1 MANILGISGSPKEKG
16 NTAFA
21 VNYALGLLKEKH
33 ETRYV
38 SLADKHIFPC
48 KACGACSASSKC
60 PMNDDMQELYNL
72 LRWCDVLI
80 LGSPVFMGMV
90 SGQLKV
96 LMDRCV
102 VLRPDYS
109 RPYEMEGKIGCGIA
123 CGWFRN
129 GGQEGTLQNMHT
141 FFLQQNMVVINDGSP
156 YSHVGAAIVENAEKD
171 ELGLQ
176 TIEGMVR
183 NIEKE
188 LSRRKE

>member
-1 MANILGISGSPKEKG
+1 MARILGISGSPKEKG

-21 VNYALGLLKEKH
+21 VNYALNLLKEHH
-33 ETRYV
+33 ETQYV
-38 SLADKHIFPC
+38 SLSSKIIQPC
-48 KACGACSASSKC
+48 KACGICSNTSACVL
-60 PMNDDMQELYNL
+60 NDDMQELYTL

-96 LMDRCV
+96 MMDRCV

-109 RPYEMEGKIGCGIA
+109 KPYEMEGKIGCGIA

-129 GGQEGTLQNMHT
+129 GGQEGTLDNMHT
-141 FFLQQNMVVINDGSP
+141 FFLQQNMIVINDGSP
-156 YSHVGAAIVENAEKD
+156 YSHTGAAIVENTEKD
-171 ELGLQ
+171 ILGQ
-176 TIEGMVR
+176 ETIQGMAR

-188 LSRRKE
+188 LFRRK

>member
-33 ETRYV
+33 ETKYV
-38 SLADKHIFPC
+38 SLFEKNILPC
-48 KACGACSASSKC
+48 RACGACSASSKC

-129 GGQEGTLQNMHT
+129 GDRKALETCTL
-141 FFLQQNMVVINDGSP
+141 FLQQNMFVINDGSP
-156 YSHVGAAIVENAEKD
+156 YCHV
-171 ELGLQ
+171 ELPSLRMQ
-176 TIEGMVR
+176 KKMNSVYKR
-183 NIEKE
+183 SKA
-188 LSRRKE
+188 R